1 MMDDGIVY
9 YNHQREVKL
18 FLPPHPTQQPSP
30 AVIILP
36 GGAYYKLSTR
46 YEGSEVAHWFNTMG
60 IAAAVLHYRMPD
72 HHPEVPQ
79 EDILATLMDLR
90 AQAEQWHID
99 PQRIGIIGFSAGG
112 HAVSLAL
119 TRQLS
124 FRCAIL
130 FYPVITMDKKQTHGE
145 THDWLLSADATKE
158 QEQAYSA
165 QQHVKADLPPTL
177 LIACED
183 DDLVPVSNS
192 QCFYEELQRQG
203 VPSCLHILSHGGHG
217 WGWSE
222 AMPQREQVLT
232 IVQQFIQDQ
241 LL

>member
-1 MMDDGIVY
+1 MDDGIIY
-9 YNHQREVKL
+9 DNNQREVKI
-18 FLPPHPTQQPSP
+18 FLPSHRAQLPTP
-30 AVIILP
+30 VMLILP

-46 YEGSEVAHWFNTMG
+46 YEGSEVAYWLNNLG
-60 IAAAVLHYRMPD
+60 IAAAVLHYRMPN

-79 EDILATLMDLR
+79 EDILATLEELRTR
-90 AQAEQWHID
+90 AQELHLD
-99 PQRIGIIGFSAGG
+99 PQRMGIIGFSAGG

-130 FYPVITMDKKQTHGE
+130 FYPVITMDKEQTHRE

-192 QCFYEELQRQG
+192 QCFFEELQRQG
-203 VPSCLHILSHGGHG
+203 VPSYLHVLSRGGHG

-222 AMPQREQVLT
+222 TMPQREQVLT
-232 IVQQFIQDQ
+232 MVQQFIQNQ